1 MKTSM
6 FKRLVLLITLAG
18 MITPA
23 VSYGAAPPATGT
35 NWLQQVT
42 SEVDTLTTTHGDAL
56 VDMGVTELNF
66 IALMSLIAMVIRWNL
81 AHMVIGYRPVNFTVG
96 DLFVFFFKLFACS
109 LMLHYYFNPFP
120 GTSISLH
127 NLFANIA
134 QAIASTLD
142 QGVMNDFLTRVRNVG
157 DSSQRPVGLNII
169 GVIVYFAVMVNMA
182 LIDLVMF
189 AVDAFGW
196 IAYAMFSL
204 FGPLAIPLF
213 MTKNFS
219 SKFWGW
225 LDGLIVFSFYRAVSA
240 GFSFIWLNVL
250 VGFFDNTVAGDY
262 SLGHWLAILGTL
274 MMLTGAFL
282 WGMFKIPMITSM
294 LFGGVG
300 SAAQGFTSAISGLI
314 TTAAEAALA

>member
-1 MKTSM
+1 M
-6 FKRLVLLITLAG
+6 FRKLSIFALLVCLLLPVA
-18 MITPA
+18 A
-23 VSYGAAPPATGT
+23 RAAAPPATGT

-42 SEVDTLTTTHGDAL
+42 TQVDNLTTTHGDAL
-56 VDMGVTELNF
+56 VDMGATELNF

-96 DLFVFFFKLFACS
+96 DLFIFFFKLFACS

-120 GTSISLH
+120 GTAISLH
-127 NLFANIA
+127 NLFANVA

-142 QGVMNDFLTRVRNVG
+142 QDIINDFLTRVRNVG
-157 DSSQRPVGLNII
+157 DSSQRPVGLDVV
-169 GVIVYFAVMVNMA
+169 GVIVYFAVMLNMA
-182 LIDLVMF
+182 LIDLAMF

-196 IAYAMFSL
+196 VAYAIFSL
-204 FGPLAIPLF
+204 FGPLAIPLY
-213 MTKNFS
+213 MTRNFS

-262 SLGHWLAILGTL
+262 SIGHWLAILGTL
-274 MMLTGAFL
+274 IMLTGAFF

-300 SAAQGFTSAISGLI
+300 AAAQGFTSSVTSAI
-314 TTAAEAALA
+314 TVAAEAALAA

>member
-1 MKTSM
+1 M
-6 FKRLVLLITLAG
+6 FRKILLLTLLVCLLLPVAT
-18 MITPA
+18 
-23 VSYGAAPPATGT
+23 YAAAAPATGT

-42 SEVDTLTTTHGDAL
+42 TEVDTLTTTHGDAL

-66 IALMSLIAMVIRWNL
+66 IALMSLIVMVVRWNL
-81 AHMVIGYRPVNFTVG
+81 AHMVIGFRPVNFTVG

-120 GTSISLH
+120 GTAISLH
-127 NLFANIA
+127 NLFAYIA

-142 QGVMNDFLTRVRNVG
+142 QDIINDFLTRVRNVG
-157 DSSQRPVGLNII
+157 DTSQRPVGLDVV
-169 GVIVYFAVMVNMA
+169 GVIVYFAVMLNMA
-182 LIDLVMF
+182 LIDLAMF

-196 IAYAMFSL
+196 VAYGIFSL
-204 FGPLAIPLF
+204 FGPLAIPLY

-274 MMLTGAFL
+274 IMLTGAFF

-300 SAAQGFTSAISGLI
+300 AAAQGFTSTVTGTI
-314 TTAAEAALA
+314 TAAAEAALAA

>member
-1 MKTSM
+1 MFRKT
-6 FKRLVLLITLAG
+6 VLLIFLAG
-18 MITPA
+18 TA
-23 VSYGAAPPATGT
+23 GCVVAHAAAPPAIGT

-42 SEVDTLTTTHGDAL
+42 NEVDTLTTTRGDAL

-66 IALMSLIAMVIRWNL
+66 IALMTLIAMVVRWNL
-81 AHMVIGYRPVNFTVG
+81 AHMVIGYRPVNFTIG
-96 DLFVFFFKLFACS
+96 DLFIFFFKLFACS

-120 GTSISLH
+120 GTSISIH
-127 NLFANIA
+127 NLFASIA

-142 QGVMNDFLTRVRNVG
+142 QGIINDFLTRVRNVG
-157 DSSQRPVGLNII
+157 DSSQRPAGLDLI

-204 FGPLAIPLF
+204 FGPLAIPLY

-262 SLGHWLAILGTL
+262 SIGHWLAIFGTL
-274 MMLTGAFL
+274 IMLTGAFV

-300 SAAQGFTSAISGLI
+300 AAAQGFTSAISSKI
-314 TTAAEAALA
+314 ATVAEAALLA

>member
-1 MKTSM
+1 MSRKIFLLTL
-6 FKRLVLLITLAG
+6 LVCLLLPVT
-18 MITPA
+18 T
-23 VSYGAAPPATGT
+23 YAAAAPATGT

-42 SEVDTLTTTHGDAL
+42 TEVDTLTTTHGDAL

-66 IALMSLIAMVIRWNL
+66 IALMSLIAMVVRWNL
-81 AHMVIGYRPVNFTVG
+81 AHMVIGFRPVNFTVG

-120 GTSISLH
+120 GTAISLH
-127 NLFANIA
+127 NLFAYTA

-142 QGVMNDFLTRVRNVG
+142 QDIINDFLTRVRNVG
-157 DSSQRPVGLNII
+157 DSSQRPVGLDVV
-169 GVIVYFAVMVNMA
+169 GVIVYFAVMLNMA
-182 LIDLVMF
+182 LIDLAMF

-196 IAYAMFSL
+196 VAYGIFSL
-204 FGPLAIPLF
+204 FGPLAIPLY
-213 MTKNFS
+213 MTRNFS

-274 MMLTGAFL
+274 IMLTGAFF

-300 SAAQGFTSAISGLI
+300 AAAQGFTSTVTGTI
-314 TTAAEAALA
+314 TAAAEAALLA

>member
-1 MKTSM
+1 MLK
-6 FKRLVLLITLAG
+6 KVALLLLLIGAG
-18 MITPA
+18 MPA
-23 VSYGAAPPATGT
+23 ATYAAAPPSSGT

-42 SEVDTLTTTHGDAL
+42 TQVDTLTTTHGDAL
-56 VDMGVTELNF
+56 VNMGVTELNF
-66 IALMSLIAMVIRWNL
+66 IALMSLIAMVVRWNL
-81 AHMVIGYRPVNFTVG
+81 AHMVIGYRPVNFTIG

-127 NLFANIA
+127 NLFASIA

-142 QGVMNDFLTRVRNVG
+142 QGVMNDFLTRVRDVG
-157 DSSQRPVGLNII
+157 DSSQRPVGLDVI
-169 GVIVYFAVMVNMA
+169 GVIIYFGVMFCMA
-182 LIDLVMF
+182 LIDLAMF

-196 IAYAMFSL
+196 VAYAMFSL
-204 FGPLAIPLF
+204 FGPLAIPLY

-250 VGFFDNTVAGDY
+250 VGFFDNTVAGNY
-262 SLGHWLAILGTL
+262 SLGHWLAIFGTL
-274 MMLTGAFL
+274 IMLTGAFF
-282 WGMFKIPMITSM
+282 WGIFKIPMITSM
-294 LFGGVG
+294 LFGGIG
-300 SAAQGFTSAISGLI
+300 SAAQGFTSAISGTI
-314 TTAAEAALA
+314 TAAAEAVLLA

>member
-1 MKTSM
+1 MLRKIALTL
-6 FKRLVLLITLAG
+6 FVCALLPAITQA
-18 MITPA
+18 
-23 VSYGAAPPATGT
+23 AAPPATGT

-66 IALMSLIAMVIRWNL
+66 IALMSLIAMVVRWNL
-81 AHMVIGYRPVNFTVG
+81 AHMVIGYHPVNFTIG

-120 GTSISLH
+120 GTALSLH
-127 NLFANIA
+127 NLFAGAA

-142 QGVMNDFLTRVRNVG
+142 QDVINDFLTRVRNVG
-157 DSSQRPVGLNII
+157 DSSQRPVGLDVV

-182 LIDLVMF
+182 LIDLAMF

-196 IAYAMFSL
+196 VAYGIFSL
-204 FGPLAIPLF
+204 FGPLAIPLY

-262 SLGHWLAILGTL
+262 SLGHWLGILGTL
-274 MMLTGAFL
+274 IMLTGAFF

-300 SAAQGFTSAISGLI
+300 SAAQGFTSAVTGTI
-314 TTAAEAALA
+314 TAAAEAALLA

>member
-1 MKTSM
+1 M
-6 FKRLVLLITLAG
+6 FRRISILALFVCLLLPLA
-18 MITPA
+18 A
-23 VSYGAAPPATGT
+23 HAAAPPATGT

-42 SEVDTLTTTHGDAL
+42 TQVDNLTTTRGDAL
-56 VDMGVTELNF
+56 VDMGATELNF
-66 IALMSLIAMVIRWNL
+66 IALMSLIAMVVRWNL
-81 AHMVIGYRPVNFTVG
+81 AHMVIGFRPVNFTVG
-96 DLFVFFFKLFACS
+96 DLFIFFFKLFACS

-120 GTSISLH
+120 GTAISLH
-127 NLFANIA
+127 NLFANVA

-142 QGVMNDFLTRVRNVG
+142 QDIINDFLTRVRNVG
-157 DSSQRPVGLNII
+157 DSSQRPVGLDVI

-182 LIDLVMF
+182 LIDLAMF

-196 IAYAMFSL
+196 VAYAIFSL
-204 FGPLAIPLF
+204 FGPLAIPLY
-213 MTKNFS
+213 MTRNFS

-240 GFSFIWLNVL
+240 GFSYIWLNVL

-274 MMLTGAFL
+274 IMLTGAFF

-300 SAAQGFTSAISGLI
+300 AAAQGFTSSVTGTI
-314 TTAAEAALA
+314 TAAAEAALAA

>member
-1 MKTSM
+1 MLK
-6 FKRLVLLITLAG
+6 KLLLFMLLLAAP
-18 MITPA
+18 TVTFA
-23 VSYGAAPPATGT
+23 AAPPATGT
-35 NWLQQVT
+35 DWLQQVT
-42 SEVDTLTTTHGDAL
+42 IQVDTLTTTHGDAL

-66 IALMSLIAMVIRWNL
+66 IALMAMITMVVRWNL
-81 AHMVIGYRPVNFTVG
+81 AHMVIGQRPVNFTIG
-96 DLFVFFFKLFACS
+96 DLFVFLFKLFACC

-134 QAIASTLD
+134 QAIASALD
-142 QGVMNDFLTRVRNVG
+142 QNVMNDFLTRIRKVG
-157 DSSQRPVGLNII
+157 DSSQRPTGMDVV

-182 LIDLVMF
+182 IIDLAMF

-196 IAYAMFSL
+196 IAYAIFSL

-274 MMLTGAFL
+274 IMLTGAFI

-300 SAAQGFTSAISGLI
+300 AAAQGFTSTLTGLV
-314 TTAAEAALA
+314 TTAAEAALVA

>member
-23 VSYGAAPPATGT
+23 VSYAAAPPATGT

-66 IALMSLIAMVIRWNL
+66 IALISLIAMVIRWNL
-81 AHMVIGYRPVNFTVG
+81 AHMVIGYRPVNFTIG

-109 LMLHYYFNPFP
+109 LMLHYYFSPFP

-134 QAIASTLD
+134 QAIASTFD
-142 QGVMNDFLTRVRNVG
+142 QGVMDDFLTRIRNVG
-157 DSSQRPVGLNII
+157 DSSQRPVGLNIV

-189 AVDAFGW
+189 AVDALGGSRTPCFPYSARW
-196 IAYAMFSL
+196 QFH
-204 FGPLAIPLF
+204 
-213 MTKNFS
+213 S
-219 SKFWGW
+219 S
-225 LDGLIVFSFYRAVSA
+225 
-240 GFSFIWLNVL
+240 
-250 VGFFDNTVAGDY
+250 
-262 SLGHWLAILGTL
+262 
-274 MMLTGAFL
+274 
-282 WGMFKIPMITSM
+282 
-294 LFGGVG
+294 
-300 SAAQGFTSAISGLI
+300 
-314 TTAAEAALA
+314 

>member
-1 MKTSM
+1 M
-6 FKRLVLLITLAG
+6 FRKIFLLTLLVCLLL
-18 MITPA
+18 P
-23 VSYGAAPPATGT
+23 VAAYAAAAPATGT

-42 SEVDTLTTTHGDAL
+42 TEVDTLTTTHGDAL

-66 IALMSLIAMVIRWNL
+66 IALMSLIAMVVRWNL
-81 AHMVIGYRPVNFTVG
+81 AHMVIGFRPVNFTVG

-120 GTSISLH
+120 GTAISLH
-127 NLFANIA
+127 NLFAYIA

-142 QGVMNDFLTRVRNVG
+142 QDIINDFLIRVRNVG
-157 DSSQRPVGLNII
+157 DSSQRPVGLDVV
-169 GVIVYFAVMVNMA
+169 GVIVYFAVMLNMA
-182 LIDLVMF
+182 LIDLAMF

-196 IAYAMFSL
+196 VAYGIFSL
-204 FGPLAIPLF
+204 FGPLAIPLY
-213 MTKNFS
+213 MTRNFS

-225 LDGLIVFSFYRAVSA
+225 LDGLIVFSFYRAISA

-274 MMLTGAFL
+274 IMLTGAFF

-300 SAAQGFTSAISGLI
+300 AAAQGFTSTVTGTI
-314 TTAAEAALA
+314 TAAAEAALAA

>member
-1 MKTSM
+1 MTMLQKT
-6 FKRLVLLITLAG
+6 VLMIALAITAA
-18 MITPA
+18 PA
-23 VSYGAAPPATGT
+23 VSYAAAPPATGT

-66 IALMSLIAMVIRWNL
+66 IALMSLIAMVVRWNL
-81 AHMVIGYRPVNFTVG
+81 AHMVIGYRPVNFTIG
-96 DLFVFFFKLFACS
+96 DLFIFFFKLFACS

-120 GTSISLH
+120 GTAISLH
-127 NLFANIA
+127 NLFASIA

-142 QGVMNDFLTRVRNVG
+142 QGIMDDFLTRVRSVG
-157 DSSQRPVGLNII
+157 DSTQRPVGLDIV
-169 GVIVYFAVMVNMA
+169 GVIIYFGVMLNMA
-182 LIDLVMF
+182 LIDLAMF

-196 IAYAMFSL
+196 VAYAMFSL
-204 FGPLAIPLF
+204 FGPLAIPLY

-250 VGFFDNTVAGDY
+250 IGFFDNTVAGNY
-262 SLGHWLAILGTL
+262 NLWHWLAIFGTL
-274 MMLTGAFL
+274 VMLTGAFF

-294 LFGGVG
+294 LFGGIG
-300 SAAQGFTSAISGLI
+300 AAAQGFTSAISGKI
-314 TTAAEAALA
+314 AAVAEAALLA